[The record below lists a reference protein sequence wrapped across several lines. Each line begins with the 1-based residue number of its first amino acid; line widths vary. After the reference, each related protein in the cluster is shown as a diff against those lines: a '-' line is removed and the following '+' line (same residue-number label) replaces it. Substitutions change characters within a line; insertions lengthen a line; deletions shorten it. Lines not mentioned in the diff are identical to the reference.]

1 VVTTSTP
8 QRTGAAS
15 ATKLSSGKPVIEP
28 MILRSGEDRH
38 WALYLKILANFREDR
53 KHLVS
58 PMNLTSHNN
67 DPNGIHV
74 FIDASNIFIGFL
86 DQLKKSRNIHPL
98 QHVPD
103 ANLSFDGLALLI
115 ERRRP
120 IAKRVL
126 VGSNPRVPAID
137 KAEAVGYECS
147 ILEKVYKARE
157 LTERQIYFKE
167 VEARRYGKVS
177 AKAPPPHKIALAG
190 SVLSPGGGSGSG
202 SGSETNTPQYAPAK
216 MIEQGVDEILHLKIL
231 ESVVDAEVPSTMVL
245 ATGDAACAEYSS
257 GFMAM
262 VERALR
268 KGWKVEL
275 VSWSKNISSM
285 YTRPAWSSAWGDQ
298 FRIVFL
304 DEYAEELLDM

>member
-1 VVTTSTP
+1 MV
-8 QRTGAAS
+8 AAS
-15 ATKLSSGKPVIEP
+15 ATKASIGKPVIEP
-28 MILRSGEDRH
+28 LILRSGEDRH
-38 WALYLKILANFREDR
+38 FALLLKIINNFNEDR
-53 KHLVS
+53 KHLVN
-58 PMNLTSHNN
+58 PMNLTTHNN

-86 DQLKKSRNIHPL
+86 DQLKRSRNIHPM

-103 ANLSFDGLALLI
+103 AHLSFDGLALLM

-126 VGSNPRVPAID
+126 VGSNPRVPAFD

-167 VEARRYGKVS
+167 VERRIGKAS

-190 SVLSPGGGSGSG
+190 SVLTPGGGSG

-231 ESVVDAEVPSTMVL
+231 ESIVDTDVPSTIVL

-285 YTRPAWSSAWGDQ
+285 YTRQAWTSAWGDR
-298 FRIVFL
+298 FKIVTL
-304 DEYAEELLDM
+304 DDYAEELLDM